1 MKPQIDPAGLRKAEP
16 WEYVVR
22 FGFGG
27 AVTACT
33 GLIAQRYG
41 PAIGGLFLAFPA
53 ILPATLTLVERHD
66 GRRDAADD
74 ARGSVLGAVALFVFA
89 AGALLLVNVCPP
101 ALTLAAAT
109 AAWCVAAAALWTL
122 RYGSRSS

>member
-1 MKPQIDPAGLRKAEP
+1 VKPQIDPEGLGKTEP
-16 WEYVVR
+16 WEYLVR

-41 PAIGGLFLAFPA
+41 PSIGGLFLAFPA
-53 ILPATLTLVERHD
+53 ILPASLTLVERHD

-74 ARGSVLGAVALFVFA
+74 ARGSVIGAVALFVFA
-89 AGALLLVNVCPP
+89 AVALLLVNVSPP

-109 AAWCVAAAALWTL
+109 AAWCVTIVVLWTL
-122 RYGSRSS
+122 RYGSLSS

>member
-1 MKPQIDPAGLRKAEP
+1 VKPQIDPAGLRKAEP

-74 ARGSVLGAVALFVFA
+74 ARGSVLGAVALLIFA
-89 AGALLLVNVCPP
+89 AVPLLLVNVCPP
-101 ALTLAAAT
+101 ALTLVAAT
-109 AAWCVAAAALWTL
+109 AAWCAAAVALWTL
-122 RYGSRSS
+122 RYGCRSS

>member
-1 MKPQIDPAGLRKAEP
+1 MKPQIDPEGLGKAEL
-16 WEYVVR
+16 WEYLVR

-41 PAIGGLFLAFPA
+41 PAIGGIFLAFPA
-53 ILPATLTLVERHD
+53 ILPASLTLVERHD

-89 AGALLLVNVCPP
+89 VVALLSVNVCPSP
-101 ALTLAAAT
+101 LTLAAAT
-109 AAWCVAAAALWTL
+109 AAWCVAALALWVL
-122 RYGSRSS
+122 RYGSRSL

>member
-1 MKPQIDPAGLRKAEP
+1 MKPQIDPVGLGKAEP

-53 ILPATLTLVERHD
+53 ILPASLTLVERHD

-74 ARGSVLGAVALFVFA
+74 ARGSVLGAVALLIFA
-89 AGALLLVNVCPP
+89 AVPLLLVNVCPP
-101 ALTLAAAT
+101 ALTLVAAT
-109 AAWCVAAAALWTL
+109 AAWCAAAVALWTL
-122 RYGSRSS
+122 RYGCRSS

>member
-1 MKPQIDPAGLRKAEP
+1 VKPQIDPAGLRKAEP

-74 ARGSVLGAVALFVFA
+74 ARGSVLGAVALLIFA
-89 AGALLLVNVCPP
+89 AVALLLVNVFPP

-109 AAWCVAAAALWTL
+109 AAWCAAAVALWTL
-122 RYGSRSS
+122 RYGCRSS